1 MMLAYSEVFGRLRR
15 LQGTLDQPAHH
26 GNRCA
31 CGLYSWRNRPYVCC
45 MSIEPQQLPA
55 DCRRAKDILARVSD
69 KWTILLLMV
78 LGDRRMRFTQLHRA
92 VNGISERMLTV
103 TLRNLE
109 HDGILIRTV
118 YPTIPPRV
126 EYELSDRGR
135 SLKVALAPIGN
146 WVMENQNDIEEAR
159 ERFREQSPQDSADVG
174 D

>member
-1 MMLAYSEVFGRLRR
+1 
-15 LQGTLDQPAHH
+15 
-26 GNRCA
+26 
-31 CGLYSWRNRPYVCC
+31 
-45 MSIEPQQLPA
+45 
-55 DCRRAKDILARVSD
+55 
-69 KWTILLLMV
+69 MV

-92 VNGISERMLTV
+92 INGISQRMLTV

-146 WVMENQNDIEEAR
+146 WVRENQTDIEEAR
-159 ERFREQSPQDSADVG
+159 ERSREQSPQDSVDAG

>member
-1 MMLAYSEVFGRLRR
+1 VS
-15 LQGTLDQPAHH
+15 T
-26 GNRCA
+26 
-31 CGLYSWRNRPYVCC
+31 
-45 MSIEPQQLPA
+45 EPKQLPA
-55 DCRRAKDILARVSD
+55 DCRRAGDILARVGD

-78 LGDRRMRFTQLHRA
+78 LGDRRMRFTELQRA
-92 VNGISERMLTV
+92 INGISQRMLTV

-135 SLKVALAPIGN
+135 SLKVALAPIGK
-146 WVMENQNDIEEAR
+146 WVRENQTDIEEAR
-159 ERFREQSPQDSADVG
+159 ERFREQSPRDSVDVG

>member
-1 MMLAYSEVFGRLRR
+1 
-15 LQGTLDQPAHH
+15 
-26 GNRCA
+26 
-31 CGLYSWRNRPYVCC
+31 
-45 MSIEPQQLPA
+45 MSIEPEQLPA

-78 LGDRRMRFTQLHRA
+78 LGDRRMRFTELHRA
-92 VNGISERMLTV
+92 IDGISERMLTV

-118 YPTIPPRV
+118 YVTIPLRV

-135 SLKVALAPIGN
+135 SLKLALAPIGR
-146 WVMENQNDIEEAR
+146 WVMENQTDIEEAR
-159 ERFREQSPQDSADVG
+159 ERLRQQSPEDSAVID

>member
-1 MMLAYSEVFGRLRR
+1 MTPESQHPLS
-15 LQGTLDQPAHH
+15 
-26 GNRCA
+26 
-31 CGLYSWRNRPYVCC
+31 
-45 MSIEPQQLPA
+45 
-55 DCRRAKDILARVSD
+55 DCRRVGDILARVGD

-78 LGDRRMRFTQLHRA
+78 LGDRRMRFTELHRA

-146 WVMENQNDIEEAR
+146 WVRENQTDIEEAR

>member
-1 MMLAYSEVFGRLRR
+1 
-15 LQGTLDQPAHH
+15 
-26 GNRCA
+26 
-31 CGLYSWRNRPYVCC
+31 

-78 LGDRRMRFTQLHRA
+78 LGDRRMRFTELHRTI
-92 VNGISERMLTV
+92 NGISQRMLTV

-135 SLKVALAPIGN
+135 SLKLALAPIGK
-146 WVMENQNDIEEAR
+146 WVMANQTDIEEAR
-159 ERFREQSPQDSADVG
+159 ERLREQSPEDSAVVD